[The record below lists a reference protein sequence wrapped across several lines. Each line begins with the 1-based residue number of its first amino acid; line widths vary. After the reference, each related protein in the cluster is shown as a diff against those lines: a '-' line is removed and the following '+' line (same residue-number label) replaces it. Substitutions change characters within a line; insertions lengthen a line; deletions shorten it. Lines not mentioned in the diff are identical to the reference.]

1 MARNA
6 VLTVRLK
13 PGLRKRLARL
23 ARATKRSR
31 SFLAAEAIRQY
42 LAGSR
47 WQIAETH
54 RALAEAD
61 RGEFTSQKQ
70 VRRVLAKWTRRAQV

>member
-1 MARNA
+1 MAGNA
-6 VLTVRLK
+6 VLTLRLK

-23 ARATKRSR
+23 ARATERSR

-42 LAGSR
+42 LARSR
-47 WQIAETH
+47 WQIAETR

-61 RGEFTSQKQ
+61 RREFASEKQ
-70 VRRVLAKWTRRAQV
+70 VRRALEKWRRRAQV